1 MGTGV
6 GVGGERE
13 GPGDQDDR
21 ALPASRGEG
30 RPQGRGRW
38 RPCLQPM
45 PPPDKGLPSS
55 GEVLLRILLTGSG
68 GGFCRLPGLIGDLCS
83 LQSREIQKYS

>member
-21 ALPASRGEG
+21 ALPASRGER

-55 GEVLLRILLTGSG
+55 GEVLLRILINGSG
-68 GGFCRLPGLIGDLCS
+68 GGFCRLPGLRGDLCS